1 MTPDELNHARDEE
14 LATLASLIERYRN
27 TTERLP
33 TPWFYAREL
42 LAIRDEERHS
52 IASGQWVLTPLS
64 EVLS

>member
-1 MTPDELNHARDEE
+1 MTPDELDLTPDEE
-14 LATLASLIERYRN
+14 LEVLALIIDRYRN

-42 LAIRDEERHS
+42 LAIRDEERRC
-52 IASGQWVLTPLS
+52 IATGQWVLTPLS